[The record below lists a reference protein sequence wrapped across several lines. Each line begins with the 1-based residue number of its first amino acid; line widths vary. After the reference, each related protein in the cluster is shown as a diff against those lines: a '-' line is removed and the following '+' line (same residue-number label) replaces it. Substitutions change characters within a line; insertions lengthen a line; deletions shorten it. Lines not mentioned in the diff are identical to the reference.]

1 MSRSGD
7 EMINNLVKLLDVDL
21 VKTAA
26 KKEDKKEEKE
36 EKKEEK
42 DEKKEEKKC
51 EKCGKEKCECK
62 EEKKEDKKEEKK
74 EDKKEDKKKKK
85 SEVLFGV
92 INELVKLA
100 NELDEAEAVEASNLI
115 DDALQAIVKNLE
127 K

>member
-7 EMINNLVKLLDVDL
+7 EMIHNLAKLLDVEMT
-21 VKTAA
+21 KTAA

-36 EKKEEK
+36 EKKE
-42 DEKKEEKKC
+42 DKKEEKKC

-62 EEKKEDKKEEKK
+62 EEKKEDKKEEPKK
-74 EDKKEDKKKKK
+74 EEKKDKKKKK
-85 SEVLFGV
+85 AEVLFGV

-115 DDALQAIVKNLE
+115 DGALQVIVKNLD